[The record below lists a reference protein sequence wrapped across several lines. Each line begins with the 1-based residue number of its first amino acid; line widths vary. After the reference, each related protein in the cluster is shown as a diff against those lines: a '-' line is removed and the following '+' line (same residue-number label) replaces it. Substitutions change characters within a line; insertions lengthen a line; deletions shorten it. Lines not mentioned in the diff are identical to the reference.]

1 MDERPRKHNSSHKGF
16 ARKYRDWSVV
26 HVENFESKVLA
37 YAGEQEVKKWKNKKR
52 LVRLIAGSE
61 PPA

>member
-1 MDERPRKHNSSHKGF
+1 MDERLRKHNSGHKGF
-16 ARKYRDWSVV
+16 TGKYRDWKVV
-26 HVENFESKVLA
+26 YVENFESKVLA